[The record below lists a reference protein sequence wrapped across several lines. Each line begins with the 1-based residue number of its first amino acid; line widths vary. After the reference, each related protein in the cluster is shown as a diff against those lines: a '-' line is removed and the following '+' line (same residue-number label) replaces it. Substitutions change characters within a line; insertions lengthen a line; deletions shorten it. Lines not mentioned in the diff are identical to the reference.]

1 MSEIRKEKLKH
12 NGWNVKADS
21 TYLKFT
27 KEELIQE
34 IRCLEN
40 NYCNALDCNDNQY
53 NLLLKQEAKIQLL
66 QEEKDKLKDEHIK
79 SVQQW
84 SELTN
89 QCRAEYENTLKEIR
103 SEVQN
108 DN

>member
-1 MSEIRKEKLKH
+1 MQDIRKEKLKQS
-12 NGWNVKADS
+12 GWNVKADS

-40 NYCNALDCNDNQY
+40 NYCNALESNDNQY
-53 NLLLKQEAKIQLL
+53 NLLLKQEMEIQHL
-66 QEEKDKLKDEHIK
+66 QEEKENLEDDYIK

-84 SELTN
+84 NDLIN
-89 QCRAEYENTLKEIR
+89 QCRAEYENTIKEIR
-103 SEVQN
+103 SEAQN

>member
-1 MSEIRKEKLKH
+1 MQDARKAVLRKH
-12 NGWNVKADS
+12 GWNVKADS

-40 NYCNALDCNDNQY
+40 NYCNALERNDKQY
-53 NLLLKQEAKIQLL
+53 NLLLQQEINIQRL
-66 QEEKDKLKDEHIK
+66 QEEKEKLKNDYTE

-84 SELTN
+84 SELNN
-89 QCRAEYENTLKEIR
+89 QCRAEYENNLKEK